1 MADPALE
8 TQPMETCITVIA
20 NTILALSAAAGAII
34 AGVGLA
40 TWRRELHG
48 QVDFNLARR
57 VMRAVYKVRNEIRDM
72 RSVFSPEV
80 LESHW
85 ERIIHEGSE
94 LDVALLEAEVL
105 WGDKL
110 ASAKKALS
118 KCVKRIRRTI
128 QKLRRLQKAKS
139 EPSEEIRIEIYDIL
153 EGDYDETDE
162 FGKTV
167 QAAVSEYEQML
178 RPLLKPTTRKTKGKT
193 G

>member
-1 MADPALE
+1 
-8 TQPMETCITVIA
+8 METCITVIA